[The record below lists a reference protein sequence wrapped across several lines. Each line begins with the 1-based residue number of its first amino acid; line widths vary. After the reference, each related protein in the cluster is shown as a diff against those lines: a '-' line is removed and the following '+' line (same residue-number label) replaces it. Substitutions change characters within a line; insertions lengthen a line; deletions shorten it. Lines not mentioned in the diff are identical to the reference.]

1 MKKILFIIPGLGTG
15 GTNSS
20 LDSFYTLFKDK
31 YLISVFSISHQPQNK
46 NYSFNEVLQRQSRI
60 LSLMCAN
67 FSDQKGIFKFF
78 AFFIK
83 TVQSLCRKFNIE
95 LAELYG
101 QSIVKK
107 IESNEKYDLVIGY
120 QEGFAT
126 KFASL
131 FQNTNKIAW
140 IHCNYDYYLTAG
152 KSEELLYDK
161 FKKIVCVSKFTAS
174 VFTNRYPSFNRKTI
188 YIHNLID
195 TERIK
200 KLAQEPVSDIDTS
213 NNVPILI
220 SVGRFSTVKRFS
232 EIPRI
237 ANYLKEKGINFI
249 WYILGPSDETPE
261 CSLFMSA
268 MEKYPVHDCVKWLGA
283 KLNPYPYFREANLY
297 VCLSESE
304 ACPMVFKEAKLFG
317 LPIVTTNFPSAFEF
331 INEHEGIISSFEDIS
346 NAINSMINMIDNGY
360 KMVTIDND
368 NKEIINRFNMIFSS

>member
-20 LDSFYTLFKDK
+20 LDSVYTLFKDK
-31 YLISVFSISHQPQNK
+31 YYISVFSISHQPQNK
-46 NYSFNEVLQRQSRI
+46 NYSFDEALLKQNRI

-101 QSIVKK
+101 KSIVKK
-107 IESNEKYDLVIGY
+107 IESKEKYDLVIGY

-131 FQNTNKIAW
+131 FQNANKVAW
-140 IHCNYDYYLTAG
+140 IHCNYDYHLTAG

-174 VFTNRYPSFNRKTI
+174 VFTNSYPSFSRKTI
-188 YIHNLID
+188 YIHNSID

-213 NNVPILI
+213 NNLPILI
-220 SVGRFSTVKRFS
+220 SVGRFSTVKRFR

-237 ANYLKEKGINFI
+237 ANFLKEKGINFI
-249 WYILGPSDETPE
+249 WYILGPSDDSPE

-268 MEKYPVHDCVKWLGA
+268 MERYPVHDCVKWLGG
-283 KLNPYPYFREANLY
+283 KSNPYPYFREANLY

-317 LPIVTTNFPSAFEF
+317 LPIVTTDFPSAYEF
-331 INEHEGIISSFEDIS
+331 VNEHEGIISSFDDLS
-346 NAINSMINMIDNGY
+346 DAIITMMNKIEKGYIIDMTNIDNR
-360 KMVTIDND
+360 
-368 NKEIINRFNMIFSS
+368 EIITKFNLLLSK